1 MELEIDCG
9 LLVVLAIA
17 GIVILDVDLVV
28 VSVHSLIARSIFTLL
43 KYSMRSSMNLSYS
56 YSFRAFARFW

>member
-1 MELEIDCG
+1 MKLEIDCG

-28 VSVHSLIARSIFTLL
+28 VSVHSLIARSIFTRCYLMRGHRDLL
-43 KYSMRSSMNLSYS
+43 FDTLID
-56 YSFRAFARFW
+56 AQ